1 MKKARGAMTKNTR
14 TNNTTS
20 DYLNNLA
27 KKIQEHD

>member
-1 MKKARGAMTKNTR
+1 MKKARGEMTKNSR

-27 KKIQEHD
+27 KNTRT